1 MNQTSPEILPKS
13 CQNADFFFSPQ
24 NLKGKQGEK
33 AEYFVVFQEE
43 SCYNV

>member
-1 MNQTSPEILPKS
+1 MNQTSVEILQKS
-13 CQNADFFFSPQ
+13 CQNADFSFLAQ

-33 AEYFVVFQEE
+33 AEYFVVFQKE